1 MSDWMWVLKNRK
13 NKDDSWIGGLGR
25 SKRMVEAL
33 VKRDIQEHQVLEK
46 EGKFNFEYVDFE
58 EPM

>member
-1 MSDWMWVLKNRK
+1 MWVLKNRK
-13 NKDDSWIGGLGR
+13 TKDGSWIGGLGR

-33 VKRDIQEHQVLEK
+33 VKRDIQEHQVLRK

-58 EPM
+58 EPV

>member
-1 MSDWMWVLKNRK
+1 MWVLKNRK

-25 SKRMVEAL
+25 SKRRVEAL
-33 VKRDIQEHQVLEK
+33 VKRAIQEHQVLEK